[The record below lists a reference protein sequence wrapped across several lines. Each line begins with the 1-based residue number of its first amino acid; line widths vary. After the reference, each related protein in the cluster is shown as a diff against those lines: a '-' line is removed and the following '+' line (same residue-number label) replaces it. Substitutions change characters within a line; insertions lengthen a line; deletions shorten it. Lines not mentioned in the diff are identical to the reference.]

1 MNYETHPHRY
11 ADIILNSEYE
21 LQKEI
26 FDVIRSIGTTEVE
39 RRFNNENVLRRQAG
53 KKLLKGKQSIINLMC
68 VDEFKKRGWD
78 TEKNIFN
85 DPKNDLA
92 IDYWKRKVGVDIA
105 FNHRSFIGG
114 DLLRFQAAAEVK
126 NVIKLGVYACPVK
139 EFTKWVS
146 PKDSSSMVTY
156 ERTKWYL
163 ESFYA
168 VITVPILL
176 LGIKA

>member
-1 MNYETHPHRY
+1 MNYETYEHRY
-11 ADIILNSEYE
+11 ADIILNSDYE
-21 LQKEI
+21 LKKGI
-26 FDVIRSIGTTEVE
+26 FDVIQSIDTAEVE
-39 RRFNNENVLRRQAG
+39 RRFNTENTLRKHTG
-53 KKLLKGKQSIINLMC
+53 KKLLQGKQSTINSIC
-68 VDEFKKRGWD
+68 VEEFKKRGWE

-92 IDYWKRKVGVDIA
+92 IDYWKRNVGVDVA

-126 NVIKLGVYACPVK
+126 NVIKMGVYACPVK
-139 EFTKWVS
+139 EFTKWVC

-156 ERTKWYL
+156 ERAKWYL